1 MKLPGI
7 VYTSPVQYSL
17 KQRVKLAVVP
27 PIIAGAIKAINATC
41 RWEVRDVHHL
51 EDVIASQG
59 TAILA
64 TWHETTGVLLSQH
77 RGRNFHSTASFSFD
91 GEMAARVVSWFD
103 VETVRGSSSRGGSLS
118 LEQMEKVAPLVPC
131 VGLTADGPRGPRR
144 VAKPG
149 MAILAARVQKP
160 IIPNACAVA
169 PAWRLR
175 SWDRF
180 IIAKPFARV
189 ISIFGPPIPPPAAD
203 TPELVEET
211 RQAVEQSLNALH
223 KAIEAELGQS
233 VPLREL
239 TP

>member
-7 VYTSPVQYSL
+7 VYTSPNTYSF
-17 KQRVKLAVVP
+17 KQRVQLAVLP
-27 PIIAGAIKAINATC
+27 PLIAGIIKSINASC
-41 RWEVRDVHHL
+41 RWEVRDKHHL

-64 TWHETTGVLLSQH
+64 TWHETTGVLLTQH
-77 RGRNFHSTASFSFD
+77 KGRNFHSTSSFSFD

-103 VETVRGSSSRGGSLS
+103 VETVRGSSSRGGSLA
-118 LEQMEKVAPLVPC
+118 LEQMECVAPLVPC

-160 IIPNACAVA
+160 IVPNACAVE

-189 ISIFGPPIPPPAAD
+189 ISVFGSPIPPPATD
-203 TPELVEET
+203 SPEAVEAT
-211 RQAVEQSLNALH
+211 RLAVEQSLNALH
-223 KAIEAELGQS
+223 DALERELGQ
-233 VPLREL
+233 LK
-239 TP
+239 